1 MKIFDSKHIASK
13 AQWPSHFLRA
23 SKISLL
29 MICSGLIGLVHAILP
44 FFLPEFLTLA
54 NKRIAKEL
62 EQRMCECD

>member
-1 MKIFDSKHIASK
+1 MKVFDHTHARGKYWQHLI
-13 AQWPSHFLRA
+13 RA
-23 SKISLL
+23 GFISGLF
-29 MICSGLIGLVHAILP
+29 ICSGLIGLVHAILP